1 MPCPVFLKSLP
12 HPCPVFLRRSRR
24 EVPGSG
30 PSLRKLSIKKL
41 PGGALNLP
49 GRAFCQPPR
58 GPKTLV
64 GAGYG
69 ARASE
74 AKTEL
79 PGSCPEITGQLPRK
93 PRRPPREVPGRF
105 GPTSRLGST
114 LRWLSGHFP
123 TRPRYQQIP
132 YPGQG
137 RLGPEPWPGAAG
149 RGRSGP
155 GPGPSPQGRP
165 RPHAC
170 PVFMVARS
178 TFSVQRVHWLITILF
193 FTFRQPPSRR
203 ETARSRSQQARA
215 RARATSKTEVKKS
228 RAPDPLEI

>member
-137 RLGPEPWPGAAG
+137 RLGPEPWPGAAQAGEGAG
-149 RGRSGP
+149 RGRGPHHRGVPDPMLARYLWLRAPHFQYSGSI
-155 GPGPSPQGRP
+155 GSLQFSFLLSVSRLLAERLHEAGPSKPEPAPEPPQKR
-165 RPHAC
+165 
-170 PVFMVARS
+170 
-178 TFSVQRVHWLITILF
+178 
-193 FTFRQPPSRR
+193 
-203 ETARSRSQQARA
+203 
-215 RARATSKTEVKKS
+215 K
-228 RAPDPLEI
+228 